1 MAARL
6 LALFVL
12 PTLLLTAASKQK
24 TVATARGENEDLVLT
39 ITLYIDTPGVK
50 ELVGDDL
57 GGHYIVA
64 DVKVEP
70 KYGKEISIDRDD
82 FTLRSD
88 KDGEKSRPMAASQIA
103 GRGAL
108 VISQTASPS
117 VGGGGNAGT
126 QYPGGYPGG
135 GYPGGGYPSGRYPGG
150 GYPPMGS
157 PPVMGT
163 GGGVGGGT
171 GGSENGDAT
180 AASRSSAQDKENP
193 LEKVLAGKILQELKT
208 DKPSAGLL
216 YFAME
221 KQKMKDLEMVYG
233 GRENR
238 ITVRFK

>member
-6 LALFVL
+6 LALVAL
-12 PTLLLTAASKQK
+12 PALLLTAASKPK
-24 TVATARGENEDLVLT
+24 TVATARGKNEDLVLT
-39 ITLYIDTPGVK
+39 ITLHIDAPGVK

-108 VISQTASPS
+108 VISQTAGPS
-117 VGGGGNAGT
+117 NTGGGVNMGSPYP
-126 QYPGGYPGG
+126 YPGGYPGG
-135 GYPGGGYPSGRYPGG
+135 GYPGGGYPGGPYPGG
-150 GYPPMGS
+150 GYPPMG
-157 PPVMGT
+157 T
-163 GGGVGGGT
+163 GGGVGAGA
-171 GGSENGDAT
+171 GGSDNGEAT
-180 AASRSSAQDKENP
+180 AAAHSSAQDKENP
-193 LEKVLAGKILQELKT
+193 LEKVLAGKILQEQKT

-238 ITVRFK
+238 ITMRFK